1 MDVPKRDNLKK
12 KKTFCLV
19 ACGRYATA
27 APLYLKVMIS
37 DVIARGVAVRFG
49 RKWHPA
55 ADGSVMKEALVGL
68 LLPFSFFFGPVN
80 YTIVY
85 TGRGRRSETIYD
97 L

>member
-1 MDVPKRDNLKK
+1 MPKRDNLKKK

-68 LLPFSFFFGPVN
+68 LLLLPFSFFSAQS
-80 YTIVY
+80 I
-85 TGRGRRSETIYD
+85 IQ
-97 L
+97 